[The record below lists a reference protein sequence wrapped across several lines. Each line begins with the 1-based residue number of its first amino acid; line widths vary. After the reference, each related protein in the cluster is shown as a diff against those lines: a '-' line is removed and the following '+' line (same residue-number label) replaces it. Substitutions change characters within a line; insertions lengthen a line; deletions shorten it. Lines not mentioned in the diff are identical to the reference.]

1 MLQVRGYLQISR
13 IIDQKV
19 AALAKDIVQRYN
31 IPPTNVLAHSDIAH
45 GRKQDQDQNSRG
57 KSCMTNTRLECGM
70 MKVYVQASLI
80 S

>member
-31 IPPTNVLAHSDIAH
+31 IPPTNVLAHSDIAPAES
-45 GRKQDQDQNSRG
+45 RIRDQNSRG
-57 KSCMTNTRLECGM
+57 K
-70 MKVYVQASLI
+70 VV
-80 S
+80 